1 MIPSTCG
8 VACTV
13 GAPWRLP
20 DKVKGFAAGPRLNRT
35 TMEAPPIGTSDREL
49 VRLAREGDSSALER
63 LFERHYRTAYR
74 VAYRWCGTPQDAE
87 DVAQEAFIK
96 VARGLSSLRESS
108 SFTTWLYRI
117 VVNTATDLHRRS
129 AARIRLAEEAGRRS
143 TTEAQAAAAA
153 PSVDCDSDRAWDAV
167 GALPQKQRTALLLVF
182 GEGLSH
188 REAAAV
194 MGCPEVTVSWRIHQA
209 RKKLGKIMESGR

>member
-1 MIPSTCG
+1 
-8 VACTV
+8 
-13 GAPWRLP
+13 
-20 DKVKGFAAGPRLNRT
+20 
-35 TMEAPPIGTSDREL
+35 MEAPPIEPSDLTL

-74 VAYRWCGTPQDAE
+74 VAYRWCGTRQDAE
-87 DVAQEAFIK
+87 DAAQETFIK
-96 VARGLSSLRESS
+96 VARGLSDFRENS

-117 VVNTATDLHRRS
+117 AVNTATDLHRRS
-129 AARIRLAEEAGRRS
+129 AVRARLAEDAGRRS
-143 TTEAQAAAAA
+143 PTAGQAAMAA
-153 PSVDCDSDRAWDAV
+153 PADCDQDRAWEAV
-167 GALPQKQRTALLLVF
+167 GALPERQRTALLLVF

-209 RKKLGKIMESGR
+209 RRKLGKIMESGR